1 MRSNVANL
9 WRKIYPE
16 KVDHFDR
23 LPDEI
28 ILSIFNRIGDAMAL
42 RRCCAVSRRFRSIIP
57 QVDDVVIQIDC
68 VTLEKKGRELAS
80 PPAEA
85 APHHRIASFFRI
97 LFSVLFNPLLSL
109 SQLII
114 PSARLLPLLK
124 EEDKEEIISLSSMT
138 QILKNFNEMK
148 RLWIELG
155 AGEIWI
161 EDGILLKLKAE
172 YSSTLESCVILGAT
186 SVNCSCNG
194 DDDDDDD
201 DDGAD
206 MDMESIHES
215 FYSEDEGLEQRVV
228 WIVNSLV
235 AASARHRLLQPV
247 IAAHGSLERLV
258 LTDAGGQG
266 VLSMDGEQLKEQR
279 ARPFINTSLSPK
291 RTVVPS
297 LDVQLWF
304 APRLEMP
311 GGVVLRGATL
321 IAIRPSEL
329 PREGAMPVGSES
341 SWAEPEGNWVVS
353 SFEGPC
359 GDAARMLVK
368 ERTYSIDVN
377 AF

>member
-16 KVDHFDR
+16 KVDHFDK
-23 LPDEI
+23 LPEEI
-28 ILSIFNRIGDAMAL
+28 ILSIFNRIGNAMAL
-42 RRCCAVSRRFRSIIP
+42 RRCCAVSRRFHSIVP
-57 QVDDVVIQIDC
+57 EVDHVVVLVNC
-68 VTLEKKGRELAS
+68 VTLEKEKRELAS
-80 PPAEA
+80 SSSAAA
-85 APHHRIASFFRI
+85 APHHRIASFFCI
-97 LFSVLFNPLLSL
+97 FFSVLFKPLLSL

-124 EEDKEEIISLSSMT
+124 EEEEEDKTVSLRSMT
-138 QILKNFNEMK
+138 QILKNFNEIK
-148 RLWIELG
+148 RLAVELR
-155 AGEIWI
+155 AGEVRI

-186 SVNCSCNG
+186 SVNCSC
-194 DDDDDDD
+194 DDDDD

-206 MDMESIHES
+206 MDSIHES
-215 FYSEDEGLEQRVV
+215 FYSEDEGLAQRVV

-235 AASARHRLLQPV
+235 AASTRHHLLQPV
-247 IAAHGSLERLV
+247 IAAHKSLERLV
-258 LTDAGGQG
+258 LTDADGQG
-266 VLSMDGEQLKEQR
+266 LLSMDKEQLKEQR
-279 ARPFINTSLSPK
+279 ARPLNMSLSSK

-297 LDVQLWF
+297 LDVQLWY

-311 GGVVLRGATL
+311 DGVVLRGATL

-353 SFEGPC
+353 AFEGPY
-359 GDAARMLVK
+359 GDVARMLVK
-368 ERTYSIDVN
+368 ERIYSIDIN